1 MAGGMDGGMA
11 GGMADGL
18 AGGAMAGSGM
28 AGRGGMVGGMPGGLA
43 GGMPVTGGGSA
54 EYCGAAGYGDFLCC
68 GATTAVG
75 ESMTRTGV
83 GRGSFNVQDTY
94 TYVGDGRGDHLVES
108 QPRNRMCLYLLS
120 GVSVL
125 LAIVL
130 VVCLFPTTPSSTA
143 KLNLSQSRDCTLW
156 GDPHVKSFD
165 GAFPEFLEEGEQW
178 IVKSD
183 DISIQARYLATP
195 FTNGPAATHQ
205 IAIGGQFMDWAVLSV
220 GPMDNGQIT
229 CSNLPILTQFP
240 SEATCGGAT
249 VSYDSQ
255 GELVDGAQAKLDR
268 HIVHFSFPARGLHL
282 EIFRWANHINVR
294 VTLKVTPG
302 MSVDGSCGNA
312 NNDQADDTKEAIVA
326 RIGARIPVDELLFR
340 QPAEVSG
347 TPPQQ
352 KTIADC
358 ELHEREHA
366 MSLCR
371 AKEPNAA
378 GVLLD
383 ACVFD
388 VCFAGDQYAAQDA
401 I

>member
-1 MAGGMDGGMA
+1 
-11 GGMADGL
+11 
-18 AGGAMAGSGM
+18 
-28 AGRGGMVGGMPGGLA
+28 
-43 GGMPVTGGGSA
+43 
-54 EYCGAAGYGDFLCC
+54 
-68 GATTAVG
+68 
-75 ESMTRTGV
+75 MTRTGV
-83 GRGSFNVQDTY
+83 GRGSFIVQDTY
-94 TYVGDGRGDHLVES
+94 TYVGDGMGEHLVES
-108 QPRNRMCLYLLS
+108 QPRNRMFLYLLS

-130 VVCLFPTTPSSTA
+130 VVCLFPTTHSSTA

-165 GAFPEFLEEGEQW
+165 GAFPDFLEEGEQW

-195 FTNGPAATHQ
+195 FTSGPAATHQ

-255 GELVDGAQAKLDR
+255 GELVDGAQAQLER
-268 HIVHFSFPARGLHL
+268 HIVHFSFPARSLHL

-294 VTLKVTPG
+294 VTLKVMPG

-326 RIGARIPVDELLFR
+326 RIGARIPADELLFR
-340 QPAEVSG
+340 HPSEVAG

-358 ELHEREHA
+358 ELHMREHA

-388 VCFAGDQYAAQDA
+388 VCFAGEQYAAQDA